1 MAEDDLL
8 AAATGAI
15 VVGIDDSAGAR
26 AALAYAIEEAS
37 RRQAPVLAVTIHH
50 SQAAWAPR
58 VATVLDE
65 RAVGEVRGAAQQF
78 VDEVVAEQR
87 ERGVV
92 APAVR
97 VGIRSGSPSDVL
109 CRLSLRSLLLVIG
122 DRGRG
127 ALTSRLIGSVVLGV
141 VVNARCPVL
150 VVHPSD
156 LPAEPRG

>member
-65 RAVGEVRGAAQQF
+65 QAVGEVRGAAQQF

-87 ERGVV
+87 ERGWSPPPSGSAS
-92 APAVR
+92 APA
-97 VGIRSGSPSDVL
+97 P
-109 CRLSLRSLLLVIG
+109 
-122 DRGRG
+122 
-127 ALTSRLIGSVVLGV
+127 
-141 VVNARCPVL
+141 
-150 VVHPSD
+150 
-156 LPAEPRG
+156 PATCCAA